1 MVNQTLKQEIIQL
14 EADFCSALSDPTRI
28 LVLYALNEKS
38 MNVTELTNELNI
50 PQPTTSRHLK
60 VLRERGLVQTTRHG
74 TTINYQLTDTR
85 LIEALDLLRAV
96 MRERLLYQASLADE
110 IKVEQAIWNFDPAV
124 KHSSKEE

>member
-14 EADFCSALSDPTRI
+14 EADFCSALSDPIRI
-28 LVLYALNEKS
+28 LTLYALSEKS

-74 TTINYQLTDTR
+74 TTISYQLTDTR

-110 IKVEQAIWNFDPAV
+110 IKVEQTVWNFDPTV